1 MNYRPPLGGRR
12 AVGAAAGLG
21 ARKPGADG
29 AAPSTKVAMR
39 RRTTGAG
46 GGSPAGATTA
56 RRWGTL
62 RLPIAGGALVAAPW
76 LDFSLFPLAWV
87 AFVPLLWALA
97 RARSG
102 REALG
107 IGFAAGLA
115 TNVPA
120 FYWLVYT
127 MHVFGGFPYP
137 IALFFYACLSA
148 FSAMQFVL
156 FAAGFR
162 ALGFGPLGLAV
173 PVLWVALELLF
184 PNLFLWR
191 MGNSQMRVPVLLQV
205 GDLTGP
211 YGLSFAILWV
221 NAGIALVLAH
231 PRRWAP
237 LLAAA
242 GAAALVVGY
251 GALRMPA
258 VQRAIDAAPPVAVG
272 LVQGNVGI
280 YEKGNVT
287 LFDIN
292 LEKYRELSVP
302 LQSTVDV
309 LIWPE
314 SVAQWWVAAQ
324 EEQLAPE
331 HNPFVGVASFLIY
344 GGLAYDYPPQGGE
357 PLMFNSAFLIDGAGR
372 VYGRYDKHVLIPF
385 GEYIPGASLIPSLY
399 QFSPQTGHF
408 TPGTAIQTL
417 DVPGRVRFAPLIC
430 YEDVPAG
437 IARTMAAQGAEALL
451 TIFNDAWFGRS
462 MAPYQH
468 EAIAI
473 WRAIE
478 NRRYFVRVGNAGV
491 SGIVDP
497 FGRVLDRLGMF
508 TAETLRAEIHPLR
521 VRTFYTRY
529 GDVFAW
535 AVVCTAVGW
544 LGCAAWRRRSR

>member
-1 MNYRPPLGGRR
+1 MRADTLAVAPAAVPLPISRSR
-12 AVGAAAGLG
+12 WLAILL
-21 ARKPGADG
+21 P
-29 AAPSTKVAMR
+29 VA
-39 RRTTGAG
+39 TGAM
-46 GGSPAGATTA
+46 
-56 RRWGTL
+56 
-62 RLPIAGGALVAAPW
+62 VAAPW
-76 LDFSLFPLAWV
+76 LDFSLFPFAWV

-97 RARSG
+97 HAPTRRA
-102 REALG
+102 ALWT
-107 IGFAAGLA
+107 GFAAGLA

-148 FSAMQFVL
+148 FSALQFVL

-162 ALGFGPLGLAV
+162 ALGFGPLGVAA
-173 PVLWVALELLF
+173 PVLWVVLEFFF

-191 MGNSQMRVPVLLQV
+191 MGNSQMQVPVLLQV

-211 YGLSFAILWV
+211 YGLSFVIVWV
-221 NAGIALVLAH
+221 NAGIALALAR
-231 PRRWAP
+231 PRRWRP
-237 LLAAA
+237 LLAGAT
-242 GAAALVVGY
+242 AAALIAAY
-251 GALRMPA
+251 GALRMPV

-280 YEKGNVT
+280 HEKGNIA

-292 LEKYRELSVP
+292 LEKYRELSKP
-302 LQSTVDV
+302 LESSVDV

-314 SVAQWWVAAQ
+314 SVAQWWVPVQ
-324 EEQLAPE
+324 DEQLAPK
-331 HNPFVGVASFLIY
+331 HNPFVGVGSFLIF
-344 GGLAYDYPPQGGE
+344 GGLAYDYPREGGD

-372 VYGRYDKHVLIPF
+372 VYDRYDKHVLIPF
-385 GEYIPGASLIPSLY
+385 GEYIPGGSLFPSLY
-399 QFSPQTGHF
+399 EISPQTSQF
-408 TPGTAIQTL
+408 TPGRAIQTL

-437 IARTMAAQGAEALL
+437 IARAMTANGAEALL
-451 TIFNDAWFGRS
+451 TMFNDAWFGRT

-473 WRAIE
+473 WRAVE

-491 SGIVDP
+491 SGVIDP

-508 TAETLRAEIHPLR
+508 TAETLRTEIRPLR
-521 VRTFYTRY
+521 IDTFYTRY

-535 AVVCTAVGW
+535 AVTAAAGLWVF
-544 LGCAAWRRRSR
+544 AAWRRS